1 MLWEKFI
8 VKIKKVKFKMNYVSL
23 ILTLSSTRLVWYFFF
38 TNYGFFYFILQFFLL
53 CFFIPVQK
61 MPCQGKV
68 HFLAFC
74 FFSYIDYRLI
84 NFNFQFSLLCLLF
97 FTIIVF
103 EVSSPSLS
111 EDVSLLFSYSET
123 LKIWRICCSRY
134 EKNEIM

>member
-61 MPCQGKV
+61 NAVLRKKFI
-68 HFLAFC
+68 FLRFC

-134 EKNEIM
+134 LSR